1 MFKRLAILALTAGI
15 LFSFSMI
22 LSAQEE
28 DPDKGVLVL
37 RQAQEFGNN
46 NVAVI
51 GYLKGNIFEVKVVAG
66 MFRTKPEIDNCIVV
80 GPKLGRLSASQKE
93 TIYPKAEDEPE
104 DDVFMTEDVDG
115 AFFLR
120 FSKQRK
126 ERQIKGAL
134 TRELYRYKIPKDKI
148 IRGKRYE
155 IRIKIESTQ
164 NPGIGERF
172 TFKLENFPELVHGEE
187 GQK

>member
-1 MFKRLAILALTAGI
+1 MFKRLTMLALLAGI
-15 LFSFSMI
+15 LFSSP
-22 LSAQEE
+22 SVCRAQEE
-28 DPDKGVLVL
+28 DPDKGVLVI
-37 RQAQEFGNN
+37 REAQEFGDN

-93 TIYPKAEDEPE
+93 TIYPKAEDEVE
-104 DDVFMTEDVDG
+104 DDVFMTDDVDG
-115 AFFLR
+115 AFLLR

-126 ERQIKGAL
+126 KRQIKGAL

-148 IRGKRYE
+148 IKGKKYE
-155 IRIKIESTQ
+155 LRVKIESTQ

-172 TFKLENFPELVHGEE
+172 TFKLENFPELIHGEE
-187 GQK
+187 G

>member
-1 MFKRLAILALTAGI
+1 MFKRLVLSLAVAGI
-15 LFSFSMI
+15 I
-22 LSAQEE
+22 ATWPAVCRAQEE

-37 RQAQEFGNN
+37 REAQEFGDN

-51 GYLKGNIFEVKVVAG
+51 GYLQGNIFEVKVVAG

-93 TIYPKAEDEPE
+93 TIYPKAEDEVE

-115 AFFLR
+115 AFLLR

-126 ERQIKGAL
+126 KRQIKGAL
-134 TRELYRYKIPKDKI
+134 TRELYRFKIPKERI

-155 IRIKIESTQ
+155 IRIKIESSQ

-172 TFKLENFPELVHGEE
+172 TFKLENFPELVLGE
-187 GQK
+187 